1 MISSARLCAD
11 GKRFSLAKSSEA
23 GIVIL
28 PTPRKCNTHRWAERD
43 WSNSFNARAAT
54 SRVFRTRLLPSSASI
69 SLFFSEFINGHSL
82 VVCYVPLRFRL
93 PEIQV
98 EDRLLTF
105 VDNNEDVAVSISLR
119 ASYNGV
125 SSNGQRY
132 NLGDFIARGAVV
144 FNVFKELSVN
154 RVDGVRAVWKVP
166 RVAIFEFI
174 GRRIDLEIS
183 LW

>member
-1 MISSARLCAD
+1 MISPAGLCVD
-11 GKRFSLAKSSEA
+11 GKRFSLAKRIEA
-23 GIVIL
+23 GTVIL

-43 WSNSFNARAAT
+43 WSNSFNARAAA
-54 SRVFRTRLLPSSASI
+54 SRVFVTRPLPSSASI
-69 SLFFSEFINGHSL
+69 SFFFSEFINRHSL
-82 VVCYVPLRFRL
+82 VVCYAPLRFRL

-105 VDNNEDVAVSISLR
+105 LDNNEGVAVSISLR

-125 SSNGQRY
+125 SSNGQRHD
-132 NLGDFIARGAVV
+132 LGDFIACRTVV
-144 FNVFKELSVN
+144 FDVLKELSID

-166 RVAIFEFI
+166 GVAILEFI
-174 GRRIDLEIS
+174 GGRIDLEIS